1 MLDSDPSKS
10 HQLYLNIC
18 EQLHQMNLI
27 DGSYAM
33 GEFELMRSQY
43 QRALFQLVSVARG
56 QDLPLPV
63 QSVWPLTQPIGM
75 DWSRYHR
82 EFDELA
88 FVAGGGF
95 GKVFKARHKLDGIEY
110 AVKKIVIK
118 SVTIGRILTH
128 LAEVKTLASLNHQN
142 VVAYKA
148 AWLEPLLEGPK
159 DKAVEIIDEQEI
171 TGDDEEES
179 SNGISISVTESHFD
193 ESSEFIQFE
202 SSSSMPSQSVQRVRQ
217 FTAASS
223 NTQRQLTIF
232 QESSPHL
239 NLKWATLY
247 IQMNLCQLTLRFWM
261 DERNKSTEDF
271 AVFYRESWRQ
281 MIGSLLKSESASN
294 LRLVSLPTAAVNP
307 GRDECPISPDFGQ
320 AAHEIFVQIVGG
332 LDYIHSRGI
341 VHHDIKPS
349 NVFIGYETNGQLRVQ
364 LGDFGLACPLQ
375 VEHGVEN
382 VLGTPTYAAP
392 EQLKGSCDPKV
403 FPIIPFN
410 HFQTLINSPSSAQSD
425 IFSLGVVLVELMMPF
440 STDMERIKTIEQV
453 RNQQIPTAF
462 PELYSPLLNTL
473 IALKPAIRP
482 TTVQILESL
491 RRITQTDSATADELQ
506 LELDRLNAE
515 LQKLRDEQSVVDEPS
530 PILQTQLD
538 SKEAEIVA
546 KNSEIMRLQ
555 RLVVRNATEMRTKD
569 AEIRRLKAKLRQR
582 NSSGGD
588 GGES

>member
-1 MLDSDPSKS
+1 
-10 HQLYLNIC
+10 
-18 EQLHQMNLI
+18 MNLI

-118 SVTIGRILTH
+118 SVTIGRILSH

-148 AWLEPLLEGPK
+148 AWLEPLLEDPIGR
-159 DKAVEIIDEQEI
+159 DRALGIIENDEGE
-171 TGDDEEES
+171 DEDTD
-179 SNGISISVTESHFD
+179 NGISISVSESHHFAD

-202 SSSSMPSQSVQRVRQ
+202 SSSMQSIQSVQRVGK

-223 NTQRQLTIF
+223 NPQRQLTLF
-232 QESSPHL
+232 QDTGPHL

-247 IQMNLCQLTLRFWM
+247 IQMNLCQLTLRLWM
-261 DERNKSTEDF
+261 DERNASNEDF
-271 AVFYRESWRQ
+271 AIFYRQSWRQ
-281 MIGSLLKSESASN
+281 MMENIPKSASTGN
-294 LRLVSLPTAAVNP
+294 LRVVSTTLPARTSSCCEE
-307 GRDECPISPDFGQ
+307 ECPISPDFGQ
-320 AAHEIFVQIVGG
+320 AAHEIFVQIVEG

-403 FPIIPFN
+403 I
-410 HFQTLINSPSSAQSD
+410 
-425 IFSLGVVLVELMMPF
+425 
-440 STDMERIKTIEQV
+440 
-453 RNQQIPTAF
+453 
-462 PELYSPLLNTL
+462 YSNFFKVFL
-473 IALKPAIRP
+473 
-482 TTVQILESL
+482 
-491 RRITQTDSATADELQ
+491 
-506 LELDRLNAE
+506 
-515 LQKLRDEQSVVDEPS
+515 
-530 PILQTQLD
+530 
-538 SKEAEIVA
+538 
-546 KNSEIMRLQ
+546 
-555 RLVVRNATEMRTKD
+555 
-569 AEIRRLKAKLRQR
+569 
-582 NSSGGD
+582 
-588 GGES
+588 

>member
-1 MLDSDPSKS
+1 MTGTLIDQITHHATAPVSLLVESLIQQLCSMLDNDPNKS
-10 HQLYLNIC
+10 HQLYLQIC

-63 QSVWPLTQPIGM
+63 QSVWPLTQPVGM

-118 SVTIGRILTH
+118 SVTISRILTH

-148 AWLEPLLEGPK
+148 AWLEPLLEDPRQA
-159 DKAVEIIDEQEI
+159 DKAVVDAEDD
-171 TGDDEEES
+171 DDEEDATRSDNE
-179 SNGISISVTESHFD
+179 ISISYTESRCD
-193 ESSEFIQFE
+193 ESSSEFIQFE
-202 SSSSMPSQSVQRVRQ
+202 SSSSMPSQSIRSRVST
-217 FTAASS
+217 FKTSASS
-223 NTQRQLTIF
+223 NNNNHQRQLTLF
-232 QESSPHL
+232 QDSTPHL

-247 IQMNLCQLTLRFWM
+247 IQMNLCQLTLRLWM
-261 DERNKSTEDF
+261 DDRNKSTDDF
-271 AVFYRESWRQ
+271 AVFYQQSWRQ
-281 MIGSLLKSESASN
+281 MMATMPRSPSAASSLSLSALAS
-294 LRLVSLPTAAVNP
+294 PPFT
-307 GRDECPISPDFGQ
+307 DECPISPDFGQ
-320 AAHEIFVQIVGG
+320 AAHEIFGQIVDG

-403 FPIIPFN
+403 
-410 HFQTLINSPSSAQSD
+410 S
-425 IFSLGVVLVELMMPF
+425 
-440 STDMERIKTIEQV
+440 
-453 RNQQIPTAF
+453 
-462 PELYSPLLNTL
+462 Y
-473 IALKPAIRP
+473 
-482 TTVQILESL
+482 
-491 RRITQTDSATADELQ
+491 
-506 LELDRLNAE
+506 
-515 LQKLRDEQSVVDEPS
+515 
-530 PILQTQLD
+530 
-538 SKEAEIVA
+538 
-546 KNSEIMRLQ
+546 
-555 RLVVRNATEMRTKD
+555 
-569 AEIRRLKAKLRQR
+569 RRL
-582 NSSGGD
+582 
-588 GGES
+588 